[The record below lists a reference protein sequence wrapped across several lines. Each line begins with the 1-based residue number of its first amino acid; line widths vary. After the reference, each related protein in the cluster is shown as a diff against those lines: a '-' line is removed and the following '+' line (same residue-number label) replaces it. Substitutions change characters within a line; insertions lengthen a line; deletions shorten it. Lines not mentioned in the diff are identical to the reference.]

1 VRRDTTVSVGGAVY
15 EVPLGYLA
23 GQLVTIATSLFDGK
37 EPVIELDNKR
47 IPLSVVDPVS
57 NSTRRRPPRRDAP
70 ARPEHAVDF
79 DPAKTLTSQNEEGS
93 DDELF

>member
-1 VRRDTTVSVGGAVY
+1 VGGAVY

-37 EPVIELDNKR
+37 EPVIELDNTR

-57 NSTRRRPPRRDAP
+57 NSKRRRPQRRPAP
-70 ARPEHAVDF
+70 ERPEHAVDF
-79 DPAKTLTSQNEEGS
+79 DPAKTLTSHVEEAS
-93 DDELF
+93 DDEL